1 MSQAEI
7 DTALAALTVQVTANT
22 DAAAAAVAVMNG
34 FAARVDA
41 AVAKAIADNP
51 DVTALQLQGI
61 TDETAA
67 LKASAESLGEA
78 VVANTP
84 AEM

>member
-1 MSQAEI
+1 MSEI
-7 DTALAALTVQVTANT
+7 IDKALADLAAQAAINT
-22 DAAAAAVAVMNG
+22 SAEDSAVAVLNG
-34 FAARVDA
+34 IASRIDA

-51 DVTALQLQGI
+51 GVTAAQLQGI

-67 LKASAESLGEA
+67 MKTSADALAAA

-84 AEM
+84 AAA